1 MPADQREP
9 GTDEATL
16 RLGRNI
22 GLGCFMTF
30 IGGMSGGMVGVLI
43 GKIIEGVRRS
53 PSCEGL
59 PICNWY
65 FYAGIGA
72 GVGLVS
78 LPMLVLMRFR
88 RR

>member
-1 MPADQREP
+1 MPPDQREP
-9 GTDEATL
+9 GTDEETL

-30 IGGMSGGMVGVLI
+30 IGGMSGGMVGVLV
-43 GKIIEGVRRS
+43 GKIIEGVKRA

-59 PICNWY
+59 PVCNWY
-65 FYAGIGA
+65 VYAGIGA
-72 GVGLVS
+72 AVGLVS
-78 LPMLVLMRFR
+78 LPVLVLMRLR